1 MGPRD
6 HSAQPRAELTRR
18 EDQALCCPGAAW
30 PNEEAMASNCFIP
43 TKMLRGTPP
52 WVQANFSTNSQEGSP
67 VLGQRAETTPLS
79 AAQLLSQ

>member
-43 TKMLRGTPP
+43 TKMLR
-52 WVQANFSTNSQEGSP
+52 VALGS
-67 VLGQRAETTPLS
+67 GQLFYQQPGGKSSFGSES
-79 AAQLLSQ
+79 

>member
-1 MGPRD
+1 MWAPETTLPSPGPSSHVGRTRP
-6 HSAQPRAELTRR
+6 SAAQVPHGPMKKQWPVTALSPQKCYELH
-18 EDQALCCPGAAW
+18 
-30 PNEEAMASNCFIP
+30 
-43 TKMLRGTPP
+43 